1 MPPRGRTRKLEPVLP
16 AASVSGDPEVQAL
29 LLAEKIV
36 YDQVCDIKSYTYAEY
51 CDSLLG
57 LRLTEG
63 QAAISRVLYDGKAP
77 EEKFVDSIF
86 GGLREAPSPFA
97 LRIACIVAGRGSGKT
112 SALLAARGLHLALTV
127 DLSSM
132 TPNDPPALVAVVA
145 PDMRQSKQTLG
156 FVRKFLEDRPILKKV
171 LKAECLQEIVR
182 IERPDGRKVNIEARP
197 ATGGGNSVRGPVL
210 AGVLLDESAFFEG
223 EGYEVNDAEIL
234 RAAMPR
240 IRMVPGAQVVFGSTP
255 WAQEGKLYELYRD
268 NVGKPDTAVVC
279 RAPTLIVR
287 PNDET
292 RQAYEAELKQDPD
305 NAKRE
310 YDAEFLSADA
320 ERFFPEAVI
329 VNSVDSDLQPP
340 IGVFTGERCRFGA
353 DFAFASDSS
362 ALVGFVERDGSYVC
376 IELDEQ
382 RPKPGLPL
390 VPSRICQ
397 RFAERLTACGARVL
411 VADDHYR
418 EAIQEHLTA
427 CGIALSGTD
436 ANPAASYVVTRSLM
450 AQGRVKIPANPR
462 LLAQLRRVRSTMKPG
477 GVVSIH
483 QPRSKEGGHGDLV
496 SAMVCALHGI
506 TVDSNQPG
514 PAPSQR
520 DKLLKLAEQQRTE
533 RLKANEKKQDKA
545 EKAHVLGLG
554 RRYGRLLKD
563 LRRRAN

>member
-16 AASVSGDPEVQAL
+16 AALISNDPEVQAL
-29 LLAEKIV
+29 LLAERIV
-36 YDQVCDIKSYTYAEY
+36 YEQVCNVKAYTYAEY
-51 CDSLLG
+51 CNVLLG
-57 LRLTEG
+57 LQLTPG

-77 EEKFVDSIF
+77 DEAYVDSIF
-86 GGLREAPSPFA
+86 GGLRDPPSPFA

-156 FVRKFLEDRPILKKV
+156 FVRKFLEDRPILKKI

-240 IRMVPGAQVVFGSTP
+240 IRMIPGAQVVFGSTP

-268 NVGKPDTAVVC
+268 NMGKPDTAVVC

-287 PNDET
+287 PNEET
-292 RQAYEAELKQDPD
+292 KLAYEAELKQDPD

-329 VNSVDSDLQPP
+329 VGAIDYDLQPP
-340 IGVFTGERCRFGA
+340 LDVRPGEPCRFGG

-362 ALVGFVERDGSYVC
+362 ALVGFVQRDGNYVC
-376 IELDEQ
+376 CELDEL

-390 VPSRICQ
+390 VPSKVVE
-397 RFAERLTACGARVL
+397 RFSERLRACGARVL
-411 VADDHYR
+411 MADDHYR
-418 EAIQEHLTA
+418 EAIQEHLSNY
-427 CGIALSGTD
+427 GVALAGTD
-436 ANPAASYVVTRSLM
+436 ANPASSYVITRSLM

-462 LLAQLRRVRSTMKPG
+462 LLAQLRKVRSTMKPG

-506 TVDSNQPG
+506 TVDSNLPG
-514 PAPSQR
+514 PAVSHR
-520 DKLLKLAEQQRTE
+520 DKMLKAAESAKQE
-533 RLKANEKKQDKA
+533 RLKENEKRLNKEK
-545 EKAHVLGLG
+545 KAHVLGLP
-554 RRYGRLLKD
+554 RRYSRLLKG
-563 LRRRAN
+563 LGRLAN

>member
-1 MPPRGRTRKLEPVLP
+1 MPPRARSRKADYALP
-16 AASVSGDPEVQAL
+16 APPLANDPEMQAM
-29 LLAEKIV
+29 LLAERIV
-36 YDQVCDIKSYTYAEY
+36 YEQVCDVKSLSYAQY
-51 CDSLLG
+51 CNTLLG
-57 LRLTEG
+57 LSLTSG
-63 QAAISRVLYDGKAP
+63 QAAISRVLYDGHAP
-77 EEKFVDSIF
+77 DEDYADVIF
-86 GGLREAPSPFA
+86 GGLRTVPSAFA
-97 LRIACIVAGRGSGKT
+97 LRIAVIVAGRGSGKT

-171 LKAECLQEIVR
+171 LKADILTEVIR

-240 IRMVPGAQVVFGSTP
+240 IRMIPGAQVVFGSTP

-287 PNDET
+287 PNEET

-329 VNSVDSDLQPP
+329 LQALDYDVQPP
-340 IGVFTGERCRFGA
+340 LDVRPGEPVRFGA

-362 ALVGFVERDGSYVC
+362 ALVGFVQRDRTYIC
-376 IELDEQ
+376 CEMDEQ

-390 VPSRICQ
+390 VPSKVVA
-397 RFAERLTACGARVL
+397 RFSERLTACGARLL

-418 EAIQEHLTA
+418 EAIQEHLTSY
-427 CGIALSGTD
+427 GVALAGPGADNAT
-436 ANPAASYVVTRSLM
+436 SYVVARSLM
-450 AQGRVKIPANPR
+450 AQGRVRIPGHPR
-462 LLAQLRRVRSTMKPG
+462 LLAQLRRVRSVMKPG
-477 GVVSIH
+477 GTVSIL
-483 QPRSKEGGHGDLV
+483 QPRAREGGHGDLV
-496 SAMVCALHGI
+496 SAMVCALAGI
-506 TVDSNQPG
+506 TVDSNLPG
-514 PAPSQR
+514 PDLSHR
-520 DKLLKLAEQQRTE
+520 DKMLRQAEKEKQE
-533 RLKANEKKQDKA
+533 RLKTNQKRIDKRDKPHMVQFTRA
-545 EKAHVLGLG
+545 LRPLRKALFNG
-554 RRYGRLLKD
+554 R
-563 LRRRAN
+563 